1 MKVICI
7 IPARGGSKGIPNKN
21 LLELEGLPLVCHS
34 IKQALGSQWISEV
47 YVSSD
52 SDEIL
57 RVSTDCGAI
66 GIKRP
71 KEISGDTAS
80 TESALKHAYDNI
92 GCNPDYIVFLQATS
106 PLREVSDID
115 QAVAM
120 TILEEYDSVFS
131 AVELG
136 DMFVWKQSN
145 QLESINYDH
154 NSRKRRQ
161 DIKEEYFIEN
171 GSIYVFKSEVLLK
184 YNNRIGG
191 NVGKY
196 VMGKNKL
203 LEIDTME
210 DYLLCKYYLETGIW
224 KKD

>member
-1 MKVICI
+1 MKIICI

-21 LLELEGLPLVCHS
+21 LIELDGLPLVCHS
-34 IKQALGSQWISEV
+34 LKQALASEWISDV

-57 RVSTDCGAI
+57 ETSINCGAL

-71 KEISGDTAS
+71 IEISGDKAS
-80 TESALKHAYDNI
+80 PEEALKHALNDI
-92 GCNPDYIVFLQATS
+92 GDVDYVVYLQPTS
-106 PLREVSDID
+106 PLREVIDID
-115 QAVAM
+115 QSIS
-120 TILEEYDSVFS
+120 TTLLGEYDSVFS

-136 DMFVWKQSN
+136 DMFVWHQKEN
-145 QLESINYDH
+145 GLTSINYDH
-154 NSRKRRQ
+154 DNRKRRQ

-171 GSIYVFKSEVLLK
+171 GSIYVFKPSVLLK

-191 NVGKY
+191 NIGKY

-203 LEIDTME
+203 LEIDDME

-224 KKD
+224 KD